1 MAERAKV
8 KGGSE
13 NIILCD
19 VFILF
24 DHETDRNLYD
34 YFILT
39 FSNDMISHET
49 SRNT

>member
-1 MAERAKV
+1 MTGV
-8 KGGSE
+8 KGGSG

-19 VFILF
+19 VFILL

-34 YFILT
+34 YYFILT
-39 FSNDMISHET
+39 SPNMISRET